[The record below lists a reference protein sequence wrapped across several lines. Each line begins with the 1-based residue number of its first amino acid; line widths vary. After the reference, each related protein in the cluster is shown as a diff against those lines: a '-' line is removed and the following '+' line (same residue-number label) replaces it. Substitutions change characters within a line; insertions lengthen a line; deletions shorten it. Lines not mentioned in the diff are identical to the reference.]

1 MFLRIFTDYNSN
13 TSNCLLDDLLTITTS
28 VDMYD
33 ITVPISYVTLN
44 RELFDMYV
52 LEFLLSYLLCNTVKN
67 IRKSKY

>member
-1 MFLRIFTDYNSN
+1 
-13 TSNCLLDDLLTITTS
+13 LLDDLLTFTTS
-28 VDMYD
+28 TDMYD
-33 ITVPISYVTLN
+33 ITVSIPYVTSN